1 LAFSCIQP
9 IATAQT
15 QLWQVFALVWS
26 EPPQVRKRTAF
37 GGLIGSRFNPGPAM
51 VSIKGS
57 KTASSAYPGLTLSM
71 GKWTLIS
78 PPQHP
83 QRPKRKAIE
92 ERISAAVAKTRTE
105 LREWISSGFTRVE
118 DVAYVG
124 LGLVLAVSALVMP
137 VIVALSLGQAIISA
151 NLPQKIV
158 RLLDQ
163 SLLIL
168 MIVEIL
174 YTLQVSFREHTLVAE
189 PFLIVGLIAAIR
201 RVLFLTAEF
210 SRPAEIGE
218 AAFHNV
224 ISELGLLTAL
234 ILALV
239 VSLFLLKRQHVA
251 SADHA

>member
-1 LAFSCIQP
+1 
-9 IATAQT
+9 
-15 QLWQVFALVWS
+15 
-26 EPPQVRKRTAF
+26 
-37 GGLIGSRFNPGPAM
+37 M
-51 VSIKGS
+51 
-57 KTASSAYPGLTLSM
+57 
-71 GKWTLIS
+71 
-78 PPQHP
+78 
-83 QRPKRKAIE
+83 
-92 ERISAAVAKTRTE
+92 AKTKTE

-124 LGLVLAVSALVMP
+124 LGLVLAVSALALLV
-137 VIVALSLGQAIISA
+137 VVAISLVEAILSA
-151 NLPQKIV
+151 NLPVKIV

-201 RVLFLTAEF
+201 RVLILTAEF
-210 SRPAEIGE
+210 SKPAEIGE

-224 ISELGLLTAL
+224 MFELGLLTAL

-239 VSLFLLKRQHVA
+239 FSLSLMKRQHIA
-251 SADHA
+251 STDRL

>member
-1 LAFSCIQP
+1 
-9 IATAQT
+9 
-15 QLWQVFALVWS
+15 
-26 EPPQVRKRTAF
+26 
-37 GGLIGSRFNPGPAM
+37 
-51 VSIKGS
+51 
-57 KTASSAYPGLTLSM
+57 
-71 GKWTLIS
+71 
-78 PPQHP
+78 
-83 QRPKRKAIE
+83 
-92 ERISAAVAKTRTE
+92 VAKTKTE

-124 LGLVLAVSALVMP
+124 LGLVLAVSALVLL
-137 VIVALSLGQAIISA
+137 VVEALSLGEAIMAA
-151 NLPQKIV
+151 NLPVKIV

-201 RVLFLTAEF
+201 RVLILTAEF

-218 AAFHNV
+218 AAFRNV
-224 ISELGLLTAL
+224 MFELGLLTAL

-239 VSLFLLKRQHVA
+239 FSLFLMKRQNIA
-251 SADHA
+251 SSDYV

>member
-1 LAFSCIQP
+1 
-9 IATAQT
+9 
-15 QLWQVFALVWS
+15 
-26 EPPQVRKRTAF
+26 
-37 GGLIGSRFNPGPAM
+37 M
-51 VSIKGS
+51 
-57 KTASSAYPGLTLSM
+57 
-71 GKWTLIS
+71 
-78 PPQHP
+78 
-83 QRPKRKAIE
+83 
-92 ERISAAVAKTRTE
+92 AKTKTE

-124 LGLVLAVSALVMP
+124 LGLVLAVSALVLL
-137 VIVALSLGQAIISA
+137 VFLALSLGEAIMSA

-174 YTLQVSFREHTLVAE
+174 YTVQVSFREHTLVAE

-201 RVLFLTAEF
+201 RVLILTAEF

-218 AAFHNV
+218 AAFRNV
-224 ISELGLLTAL
+224 MFELGLLTAL

-239 VSLFLLKRQHVA
+239 FSLFLMKRQNIA
-251 SADHA
+251 SSEYV